1 MLLTKAVRFFLSGIF
16 ILLMISSC
24 TPAEDMDYIEFL
36 MRTKLNDQYEEDLLK
51 MAGRSS
57 LAERWEVMSTGENDR
72 IKASESFAMT
82 RYLLEGKEISRLDEV
97 SGFITERSFL
107 ELHSFPPEPG
117 ISKQLIILQVS
128 LASMASL
135 CRIGEPGSLG
145 LAQEI
150 FLSIEKT
157 DVMRSL
163 SFLKGGKD
171 LQVLSEHF
179 STSRA
184 LFEKVFKG
192 NFT

>member
-1 MLLTKAVRFFLSGIF
+1 MSFKRIARLCLCCLFLLR
-16 ILLMISSC
+16 ILSSC
-24 TPAEDMDYIEFL
+24 SKAEDMDYIDFL
-36 MRTKLNDQYEEDLLK
+36 MRMKLNDRYEEDLLK
-51 MAGRSS
+51 MAGSRS
-57 LAERWEVMSTGENDR
+57 LAERWEIMSTGENDR
-72 IKASESFAMT
+72 IKASQSFTMT

-97 SGFITERSFL
+97 SGFITENSFL
-107 ELHSFPPEPG
+107 DLHSFPPEPG
-117 ISKQLIILQVS
+117 ISKQLVLLQVS

-135 CRIGEPGSLG
+135 CRIGEPESLG

-150 FLSIEKT
+150 FLSLEKT

-163 SFLKGGKD
+163 PSLNGGKD

-192 NFT
+192 DFT